1 MTFVSLLSCSISLS
15 IIYQRSAVKDKKGRE
30 GSVEKENREIVRKP
44 VQSKG
49 QFLVQGDLLV
59 KEYLVAVVF

>member
-1 MTFVSLLSCSISLS
+1 M
-15 IIYQRSAVKDKKGRE
+15 KDKKGRE